1 MRQLQLVPALLLAAA
16 TSGLAQGGVE
26 QSLRRLEDEWARAV
40 VRRDPAPLRRLL
52 SEDFVATDGRGQ
64 LHDKAQ
70 LIAALEDP
78 SDTVESAVNEDVQVH
93 VYGAAAVVVGRAVEQ
108 GRNKSGPYVR
118 RVRWTDTWVQRA
130 GQWRCV
136 ARSEEHTSEL
146 QSPCNL
152 VCRLLLEKKKK
163 KS

>member
-52 SEDFVATDGRGQ
+52 SEEFVATDGRGQ

-78 SDTVESAVNEDVQVH
+78 SETVESAVNEDVQVH

-136 ARSEEHTSEL
+136 ASHTSL
-146 QSPCNL
+146 IAQP
-152 VCRLLLEKKKK
+152 
-163 KS
+163 

>member
-1 MRQLQLVPALLLAAA
+1 MIIFFFNDTATTEIYTLSLHDALPI
-16 TSGLAQGGVE
+16 S
-26 QSLRRLEDEWARAV
+26 RAV
-40 VRRDPAPLRRLL
+40 VPRDPAPLRRLL

-136 ARSEEHTSEL
+136 ASHTSL
-146 QSPCNL
+146 IAQP
-152 VCRLLLEKKKK
+152 
-163 KS
+163 

>member
-52 SEDFVATDGRGQ
+52 SEEVVATDGRGQ

-70 LIAALEDP
+70 LVAALEDP
-78 SDTVESAVNEDVQVH
+78 SGTGESAGDGGGAGEGD
-93 VYGAAAVVVGRAVEQ
+93 GAAAGVGGRAGEE
-108 GRNKSGPYVR
+108 GR
-118 RVRWTDTWVQRA
+118 DQR
-130 GQWRCV
+130 G
-136 ARSEEHTSEL
+136 
-146 QSPCNL
+146 
-152 VCRLLLEKKKK
+152 
-163 KS
+163 

>member
-52 SEDFVATDGRGQ
+52 SEDFIATDGRGQ

-78 SDTVESAVNEDVQVH
+78 SDTVASAVDE
-93 VYGAAAVVVGRAVEQ
+93 R
-108 GRNKSGPYVR
+108 SGER
-118 RVRWTDTWVQRA
+118 RVGEEWRSRWSA
-130 GQWRCV
+130 Y
-136 ARSEEHTSEL
+136 HL
-146 QSPCNL
+146 
-152 VCRLLLEKKKK
+152 KKKK
-163 KS
+163 